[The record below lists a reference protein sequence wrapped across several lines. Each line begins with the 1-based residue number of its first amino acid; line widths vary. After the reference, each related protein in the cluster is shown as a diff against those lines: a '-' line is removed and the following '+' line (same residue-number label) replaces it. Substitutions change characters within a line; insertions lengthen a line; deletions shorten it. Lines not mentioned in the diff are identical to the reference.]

1 MKINRQNHRVL
12 DGTVILF
19 FYGNF
24 CKQQSERKHKML
36 DYFRRN
42 TARGRK
48 IAT

>member
-19 FYGNF
+19 F

-42 TARGRK
+42 TARGRM
-48 IAT
+48 IAP

>member
-19 FYGNF
+19 FF

-42 TARGRK
+42 TARGRM
-48 IAT
+48 IAP